1 VAGLLKVDAE
11 ASSYMSMEHAHQAE
25 SGWIHST
32 CTAASDLESFF
43 VYNPGYKAL
52 KV

>member
-11 ASSYMSMEHAHQAE
+11 VSSYMSTEHIHEAE

-32 CTAASDLESFF
+32 CTAACDLKSFF
-43 VYNPGYKAL
+43 VYNPDQKAL